1 MATTR
6 IPKDF
11 KEFLQLLNDHE
22 VEYLLVGAYAVNFH
36 GYVRSTGDIDIWVRM
51 SADNSRRIVHALIGF
66 GFSPNSAK
74 ADAFLDPDKII
85 QVGFPPFRID
95 ILTSLSGLEFSPCY
109 DARVETELDGVKV
122 NFLRLEDL
130 KTNKLA
136 SGRLKDL
143 NDLEHLP

>member
-11 KEFLQLLNDHE
+11 KEFLQLLNAHE

-36 GYVRSTGDIDIWVRM
+36 GYVRSTGDIDVWVRI
-51 SADNSRRIVHALIGF
+51 SAENSSRIVDALVAF
-66 GFSPNSAK
+66 GFSSNSAK
-74 ADAFLDPDKII
+74 VDAFLDPNRIVQI
-85 QVGFPPFRID
+85 GFPPFRID
-95 ILTSLSGLEFSPCY
+95 ILMSVSGLEFSSCY
-109 DARVETELDGVKV
+109 EARIIAELDGIKV

-143 NDLEHLP
+143 SDLEHLP

>member
-11 KEFLQLLNDHE
+11 KEFLQLLNAHE

-36 GYVRSTGDIDIWVRM
+36 GYVRSTGDIDIWVRRN
-51 SADNSRRIVHALIGF
+51 AKNSIRIVDALIAF
-66 GFSPNSAK
+66 GFSSNSAK
-74 ADAFLDPDKII
+74 AEAFLDPNRIV

-95 ILTSLSGLEFSPCY
+95 ILMNVSGLEFSPCY
-109 DARVETELDGVKV
+109 DARIETELDGIKV
-122 NFLRLEDL
+122 NILRLEDL
-130 KTNKLA
+130 KINKLA

-143 NDLEHLP
+143 SDLEHLP